1 MEFQYCIFFKNDRLQ
16 FGWIREV
23 RKNKPVIVPIQGKE
37 ISCSTNRLEYIWRGD
52 VHQSEKEAIAYLAD
66 KSKKVLAE
74 SADIELDVIHELCET
89 GVPYSLEDLAT
100 NFLDNPDDGWSR
112 VSLLISI
119 RSDQK
124 RFQRKK
130 NQYFAR
136 STEEIL
142 KLEEEA
148 EKKLENER
156 RQLKEK
162 EWASTLRKNEHP
174 DILPAEEEH
183 WHHFLHRIQ
192 NFLIYLDN
200 SQEKDYFCSLF
211 QCQISEP
218 IVTERR
224 FLDVLSLAGI
234 NISWGRLIISRVSAY
249 STSDDELAAVAKLKN
264 LDIWKGLYDIETRD
278 QKELT
283 TFTVDSVETRDYD
296 DAVSWEVQGKGGTLR
311 VHIADVASF
320 VDKESLLFK
329 RSEDRI
335 SSLYTV
341 KEVYPMFNPDLSE
354 NLFSL
359 REGLDRPVMTFEAQ
373 VDENGEI
380 ETTQMY
386 RSVINV
392 NHNLSYEEVDEAI
405 SHEDPYWTDVLQ
417 FCQKLKAKR
426 IANGSLEL
434 ERIEIKLDISD
445 PDSIQIKEIREN
457 TPASMLIEELAIHT
471 NHQAASFCKSNDL
484 FCLYRN
490 QPPYSINK
498 ELAEDEKPTLQD
510 IQIQPARISTSPE
523 GHSALG
529 LDCYLQAT
537 SPIRRFLDLVNQ
549 GVIFSK
555 LADVESGYISDE
567 LLTWARQGEETQRE
581 YAFIE
586 RRLERHWKIKYLEQ
600 HQDEIF
606 EAQMVRTLRN
616 GKSLI
621 NILQLQLFVECILD
635 EVPDDTFQIVLDL
648 VTPKYDRVVVRPYF
662 EEPAELNS
670 ETNET
675 TSEN

>member
-16 FGWIREV
+16 FGWIRDV

-37 ISCSTNRLEYIWRGD
+37 ISCATSRLEYIWQGD
-52 VHQSEKEAIAYLAD
+52 VHQNEKEAIAYLAE
-66 KSKKVLAE
+66 KSKAVLAE

-89 GVPYSLEDLAT
+89 GVPYTLEDLAI

-112 VSLLISI
+112 VSLLISL

-136 STEEIL
+136 SHEEIL

-148 EKKLENER
+148 EKKLEIER

-162 EWASTLRKNEHP
+162 EWAAKLRKNEHP

-183 WHHFLHRIQ
+183 WQLFLHRIQ

-200 SQEKDYFCSLF
+200 SQEKDYFCTLF

-218 IVTERR
+218 IITERR

-234 NISWGRLIISRVSAY
+234 NISWGRLILSRVSAH
-249 STSDDELAAVAKLKN
+249 STSDDELSAVAKLTN
-264 LDIWKGLYDIETRD
+264 LDIWKGSYNIETRD

-296 DAVSWEVQGKGGTLR
+296 DAVSWEVQGKGGMLR

-329 RSEDRI
+329 KSEDRI

-341 KEVYPMFNPDLSE
+341 KEVYPMFDPDLSE

-405 SHEDPYWTDVLQ
+405 SHEDPYWTDVLK
-417 FCQKLKAKR
+417 FCKKLKAKR
-426 IANGSLEL
+426 IENGSLEL
-434 ERIEIKLDISD
+434 DRIEIKLDISD

-471 NHQAASFCKSNDL
+471 NHQAASFCKSNNL
-484 FCLYRN
+484 LCLYRN
-490 QPPYSINK
+490 QPPYSVNK

-529 LDCYLQAT
+529 LDCYLQVT

-549 GVIFSK
+549 GIIFSQ
-555 LADVESGYISDE
+555 LADVKSGYISDE

-581 YAFIE
+581 YASIE

-600 HQDEIF
+600 HQNDIF
-606 EAQMVRTLRN
+606 EAQMIRTLRN

-621 NILQLQLFVECILD
+621 NLIQLQLFVECVLD

-662 EEPAELNS
+662 EEPAEFNS
-670 ETNET
+670 ETNEAA
-675 TSEN
+675 SEN